1 MPTLIAADID
11 RRVKVIDGEGNDDR
25 SIERVSDL
33 RAMPFVVL
41 LGEPGI
47 GKSTVLAREAA
58 NEGAFV
64 ISVRE
69 LMTGTEAQP
78 DACLFLDAL
87 DEYRT
92 DGGTEDKAHTL
103 ANAIAK
109 CHPPRWRLTCRSE
122 DWRKAADVG
131 PISKTTAGRALT
143 VAQLLPLDLDEAS
156 AILTALGEVDPEHFL
171 KNAEAYGAT
180 GFIENPL
187 GLKLLQNAVA
197 DGETWPA
204 NRFQLFA
211 SATQKLAFERSAVR
225 SVIERHG
232 VNEILDA
239 AAEAFLLLLVS
250 GARAIWRSNNEP
262 PSVGDARAYVTGHD
276 LQIDRSLLGDML
288 DTPLFRGEGENFE
301 PMHRTVAE
309 FLAGKVLAAA
319 VRGSRSRPA
328 LPLDRALALITG
340 SDASPPTELRGL
352 FAWFAAHLA
361 VVGDAGPA
369 LTLITADPVTVL
381 SYGDAAV
388 LETSARRALLNSL
401 GQVDPY
407 FRTSEVGVTTVG
419 GLAGE
424 DLAADFTAIL
434 TDRADGTH
442 RLLTVFEA
450 LTVGRPVLSL
460 RPLLRAIA
468 LDAARPEWQR
478 SRAVNA
484 YLNGAADPAHVRR
497 QMFNA
502 LATEAASV
510 AREAVRG
517 ILAGHFAPGELT
529 VADVRSVLA
538 DYRRCG
544 SDNMMGRLYSL
555 QKRLETE
562 PMPGLFDEPI
572 ATWLPARND
581 GDRDHGIEIRHLL
594 DHALASAIRSSVGLS
609 ASTLWRWVVN
619 VRRESWSELKGE
631 TVKALAGWLDQ
642 GPEREVAF
650 FDEILAADDGT
661 GGPWLVSNKYITV
674 TRRMPSDAI
683 LRHLLAGAAKNA
695 PGRDRLLAV
704 VVEIAVDGRHSES
717 YWTAYDQVVLT
728 GNSALFNRLTIST
741 IDEWR
746 RDQADR
752 NAESTAE
759 EERQR
764 INTVEVLRPVL
775 SDIAVGQYPQNLA
788 WAAQLYFERDG
799 SPDVQRIIDKTDA
812 PTTAALLAGWNHIAT
827 EGLGTVD
834 VVSLG
839 VAEAAQPQLRYYVE
853 DAAVAGIYLLLI
865 DEKMPAL
872 RDMPIEV
879 ALAVLKSSW
888 TANGNDRQEKL
899 DRWAV
904 DRLNVEPSAGAAKIV
919 EYWNAALGAGATDLV
934 GIWKLQEEKP
944 GGAAL
949 KLALE
954 TILTARPMLAPVAL
968 RTAVRAS
975 VKLIDRRKL
984 IDLSRAAIDN
994 SSVEGASRS
1003 VWTLIAFVL
1012 DPVANAALLISED
1025 GVEDIA
1031 LFLDEGN
1038 SELIGALSGMAD
1050 VDPLPTLLLKIRAFG
1065 PRASPRDEFLRG
1077 GRVTEPQRLSETV
1090 RNAINAFAGDSR
1102 PEAAKALSDLANNF
1116 ELIDWR
1122 PSIRHA
1128 QAQQR
1133 RLMRDQNFKHPTAS
1147 AVRVALDCGPP
1158 VNASDLRA
1166 VVTSELN
1173 QLRAELRSTDTTPW
1187 KHYWNRGSD
1196 GRVTEPLIENECRDQ
1211 LLERLRDRLKKY
1223 QIAAA
1228 LPEARRGEAT
1238 RADVLLL
1245 TGAGRNLPV
1254 EAKRHFHSEI
1264 WVAAATQL
1272 QGYAAAPGADGLG
1285 VYLVFWFGN
1294 DASPTPARPDGGV
1307 GPTTATELEAMLIA
1321 DLPADLRSST
1331 DVIVF
1336 DVSDPSAPALKKPR
1350 RKRTAG

>member
-1 MPTLIAADID
+1 MPNSAAANID
-11 RRVKVIDGEGNDDR
+11 RRVKAIDGEGKDDR
-25 SIERVSDL
+25 TIERVSDL
-33 RAMPFVVL
+33 RALPFVVL

-58 NEGAFV
+58 NEGASV

-69 LMTGTEAQP
+69 LMTGTAVQP
-78 DACLFLDAL
+78 GACLFLDAL

-92 DGGTEDKAHTL
+92 DGGTEDKVHTL

-109 CHPPRWRLTCRSE
+109 CDPPRWRLTCRSE
-122 DWRKAADVG
+122 DWRKAADIG
-131 PISKTTAGRALT
+131 PISKTTAGRAIT

-197 DGETWPA
+197 DGGTWPA

-211 SATQKLAFERSAVR
+211 SATHKLAFERSAVR

-239 AAEAFLLLLVS
+239 AAEAFLLLLVF
-250 GARAIWRSNNEP
+250 GARTIWRSNNEP

-288 DTPLFRGEGENFE
+288 DTPLFRGEGETFE

-309 FLAGKVLAAA
+309 FLAGKALAAA
-319 VRGSRSRPA
+319 VRGSQLRAA
-328 LPLDRALALITG
+328 LPLARALALVTG
-340 SDASPPTELRGL
+340 NDCSPPTELRGL

-361 VVGDAGPA
+361 VAGDTGPA
-369 LTLITADPVTVL
+369 LRLITADPVTVL

-388 LETSARRALLNSL
+388 FETSARRALLSNL
-401 GQVDPY
+401 GQLDPY
-407 FRTSEVGVTTVG
+407 FRASEVGATAVG

-424 DLAADFTAIL
+424 DLTEDFTAIL
-434 TDRADGTH
+434 TDITDGTH
-442 RLLTVFEA
+442 RLMTVFEA
-450 LTVGRPVLSL
+450 LTVGRPVVSL
-460 RPLLRAIA
+460 RPLLRSVA
-468 LDAARPEWQR
+468 LDASRPEWQR
-478 SRAVNA
+478 HRAIEA
-484 YLNGAADPAHVRR
+484 YLNGADEPMRLRRELFDELASEPAS
-497 QMFNA
+497 A
-502 LATEAASV
+502 
-510 AREAVRG
+510 AREAIRAQ
-517 ILAGHFAPGELT
+517 LAGHFAPGALT

-538 DYRRCG
+538 DYRR
-544 SDNMMGRLYSL
+544 SAPDNVMGRLYSL
-555 QKRLETE
+555 LKRLESE
-562 PMPGLFDEPI
+562 PMPELFDDPI
-572 ATWLPARND
+572 ASWLPPRND
-581 GDRDHGIEIRHLL
+581 RDRDHGIEISHLL
-594 DHALASAIRSSVGLS
+594 DHALAHAMRGAVGLS
-609 ASTLWRWVVN
+609 ASTLWRWVAN
-619 VRRESWSELKGE
+619 VRRESWSELKDE
-631 TVKALAGWLDQ
+631 TVKALTGWLDQ
-642 GPEREVAF
+642 GPEREVAL
-650 FDEILAADDGT
+650 FDEILGADDGL
-661 GGPWLVSNKYITV
+661 GGPWLVGNKYITT
-674 TRRMPSDAI
+674 TRRLPSDAI
-683 LRHLLAGAAKNA
+683 VQHLLARVSTNA
-695 PGRDRLLAV
+695 PGRDRLLAIA
-704 VVEIAVDGRHSES
+704 VEIAVDGRHFAS
-717 YWTAYDQVVLT
+717 YWATYDEVILT
-728 GNSALFNRLTIST
+728 GDTALLNRLTLST

-752 NAESTAE
+752 RARLSE
-759 EERQR
+759 EEECQR
-764 INTVEVLRPVL
+764 VKSVEVLGPVL
-775 SDIAVGQYPQNLA
+775 SEIAVGLYPQNLE

-799 SPDVQRIIDKTDA
+799 SPDIQRIVEKTDA
-812 PTTAALLAGWNHIAT
+812 PTTTALLAGWNHIAT
-827 EGLGTVD
+827 KGLGDVD
-834 VVSLG
+834 AARLG
-839 VAEAAQPQLRYYVE
+839 VAEAENRRYYVE
-853 DAAVAGIYLLLI
+853 SAAVAGIYRLLI
-865 DEKMPAL
+865 DDKMPPL
-872 RDMPIEV
+872 RETPID
-879 ALAVLKSSW
+879 AAIAVLKSSW

-899 DRWAV
+899 DRWAI

-934 GIWKLQEEKP
+934 GIWKLQEEKL

-949 KLALE
+949 KLALD
-954 TILTARPMLAPVAL
+954 TILTTRPMLAPVAL
-968 RTAVRAS
+968 RTALRAS
-975 VKLIDRRKL
+975 VKVLDRRKL
-984 IDLSRAAIDN
+984 IDLSRAAIENPGVD
-994 SSVEGASRS
+994 GASKG
-1003 VWTLIAFVL
+1003 VWMLVAFVL
-1012 DPVANAALLISED
+1012 DPVANAALLIGED
-1025 GVEDIA
+1025 GVEDVA

-1038 SELIGALSGMAD
+1038 SELVGALSGMAD
-1050 VDPLPTLLLKIRAFG
+1050 VDPLPTQVLKIRAFG
-1065 PRASPRDEFLRG
+1065 PRAAPRDEFGRG

-1090 RNAINAFAGDSR
+1090 RNAINALAGDSR
-1102 PEAAKALSDLANNF
+1102 PEAGKALADLANNSD
-1116 ELIDWR
+1116 LMNWR

-1128 QAQQR
+1128 QAQQH

-1147 AVRVALDCGPP
+1147 VVRAALDCGPP

-1187 KHYWNRGSD
+1187 KHYWNRDSD

-1272 QGYAAAPGADGLG
+1272 QGYTAAPGADGLG
-1285 VYLVFWFGN
+1285 IYLVFWFGN
-1294 DASPTPARPDGGV
+1294 DAHPTPARPDGSI
-1307 GPTTATELEAMLIA
+1307 GPTTGTELEEMLIA
-1321 DLPADLRSST
+1321 DLPTDLRSST

-1336 DVSDPSAPALKKPR
+1336 DVSDLSAPAAKKPR
-1350 RKRTAG
+1350 RKRAAR